1 MTATHWNAEVYD
13 RISAPMRRWAQR
25 LIEDLDLR
33 GDETV
38 LDAGC
43 GAGAVTL
50 DLRERLPDGRLYAVD
65 SSAEMIASLTKQLD
79 ERGIRNVVP
88 IHADLTDFEL
98 PEPVDRV
105 FSNAVFHWIPA
116 DPALFGCLYRA
127 TKPGGRLRAQCGG
140 FGNLAE
146 VLISAGAIRKDA
158 RFARYLDGFVDAKKY
173 RSEAEVTET
182 LGAVGWREVRTYLW
196 PEPVPFEDLAE
207 AALYLKTIILRDH
220 VARLPGDL
228 ADDYARAVV
237 EQTVRRRGTPFTA
250 DYMRLDLW
258 AIR

>member
-1 MTATHWNAEVYD
+1 MTTTRWDADVYD
-13 RISAPMRRWAQR
+13 RISRPMRRWAR
-25 LIEDLDLR
+25 RVIEDLELR
-33 GDETV
+33 GDETI

-43 GAGAVTL
+43 GSGAVTL
-50 DLRERLPDGRLYAVD
+50 DLLERLPDGRIYAVD

-79 ERGIRNVVP
+79 ERCITNVVP

-98 PEPVDRV
+98 PEPVERV
-105 FSNAVFHWIPA
+105 FSNAVFHWIP
-116 DPALFGCLYRA
+116 DDRALFSCLYRA

-140 FGNLAE
+140 VGNLAE
-146 VLISAGAIRKDA
+146 VLVSAGSIRTGA
-158 RFARYLDGFVDAKKY
+158 RFARYLDGFVDGKKY
-173 RSEAEVTET
+173 RSEAEVTT
-182 LGAVGWREVRTYLW
+182 SLAAVGWREVRTQLW

-228 ADDYARAVV
+228 ADDYAHAIVD
-237 EQTVRRRGTPFTA
+237 ETVRRRGAPFTA
-250 DYMRLDLW
+250 DYVRLDLW